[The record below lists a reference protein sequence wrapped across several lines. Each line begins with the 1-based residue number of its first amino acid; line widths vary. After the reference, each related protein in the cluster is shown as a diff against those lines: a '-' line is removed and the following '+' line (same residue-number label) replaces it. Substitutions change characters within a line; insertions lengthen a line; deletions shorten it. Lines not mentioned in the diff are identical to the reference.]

1 MILYAFRT
9 LVRKIIC
16 FHLLSSSHKLCEVN
30 NHKNVFEKLKFFF
43 YSKTIYLIVEK
54 VSEVF
59 STNERIIQV
68 LVTTLCV
75 SDSTFRTLQFVRFRS
90 SVPMTELS

>member
-1 MILYAFRT
+1 MRFG
-9 LVRKIIC
+9 
-16 FHLLSSSHKLCEVN
+16 LSSEKSHVFIYCLQVKKLCEVN
-30 NHKNVFEKLKFFF
+30 NHKNVFKKLKFFF
-43 YSKTIYLIVEK
+43 YSKTIYLIAEK

-90 SVPMTELS
+90 SVPLTEFS